1 MSTPENPGTS
11 MSVLHIQM
19 KNPVRNQF
27 MKSTREVGLWVVA
40 AASLFTP
47 QLALA
52 QYGDGGGG
60 GAAAVP
66 APSGQQAPLDT
77 SASPLIDGGYVAILG
92 SYQKSID
99 DPILKT
105 GFGGSVFGG
114 YRAGIY
120 AIETGFSYAK
130 DSDIDRI
137 SFSLRGL
144 LFPLKSLP
152 MAYAV
157 VGAGASSFINYPV
170 PLPPMPITGY
180 KRFIS
185 ADLSA
190 GLGYM
195 VPLHI
200 GSYKFAIRAE
210 ALYRVGDRFVERY
223 TDFIRDIPA
232 PGTFRDYSVQIGL
245 QLPLRI
251 KHDAPVT
258 PPAEAEV
265 VPVAAP
271 VDSDGDGVVD
281 GVDQCPDSPAG
292 SVVDATGC
300 APPPPA
306 PVCKTPGPG
315 EKISLAGCGTGDNIV
330 LRGVNFETNKATLTV
345 NAKTLLDDVA
355 AELSEYPTIAVEVG
369 GHTDARG
376 SDAANQRLSERRA
389 ASVAQYLG
397 GKGIAASRL
406 TSVGYGEAQPIADNN
421 GEAGWE
427 LNRRVALKI
436 LSGSGTKTVP
446 AAAEAAPEAAAP
458 EVEEAADVAP
468 AAAP

>member
-1 MSTPENPGTS
+1 
-11 MSVLHIQM
+11 
-19 KNPVRNQF
+19 

-40 AASLFTP
+40 AASLIAP

-52 QYGDGGGG
+52 QYGEGGG
-60 GAAAVP
+60 GAAMP
-66 APSGQQAPLDT
+66 APSGQQAPPDT
-77 SASPLIDGGYVAILG
+77 SASPLIDGGYVAVLG

-105 GFGGSVFGG
+105 AFGGSIFGG
-114 YRAGIY
+114 YRADIY

-144 LFPLKSLP
+144 LFPFKSLP

-157 VGAGASSFINYPV
+157 VGTGVSSFINYPV
-170 PLPPMPITGY
+170 PLPPMPLTGY
-180 KRFIS
+180 KRFFS

-210 ALYRVGDRFVERY
+210 ALYRVADRFVERY

-232 PGTFRDYSVQIGL
+232 PGTFRDYTVQIGL

-271 VDSDGDGVVD
+271 VDTDGDGVFD
-281 GVDQCPDSPAG
+281 GMDQCPDTPAG
-292 SVVDATGC
+292 SVVDETGC
-300 APPPPA
+300 PPPPPA
-306 PVCKTPGPG
+306 PLCKTPGPG

-330 LRGVNFETNKATLTV
+330 LKGVNFDTNKATLTL
-345 NAKTLLDDVA
+345 NAKSLLDGVVG
-355 AELSEYPTIAVEVG
+355 ELTEYPTINVQVG
-369 GHTDARG
+369 GHTDSRG
-376 SDAANQRLSERRA
+376 SAKLNEGLSQRRA
-389 ASVAQYLG
+389 ASVVKYLG
-397 GKGIAASRL
+397 EKGIAGNRMTSAGFGAS
-406 TSVGYGEAQPIADNN
+406 QPIADN
-421 GEAGWE
+421 GTTEGQD
-427 LNRRVALKI
+427 LNRRVELKI
-436 LSGSGTKTVP
+436 VSGSGVREIPVAAAAP
-446 AAAEAAPEAAAP
+446 AAAESAPADAAPEAAPA
-458 EVEEAADVAP
+458 EDAP
-468 AAAP
+468 AAPAP